1 MTQKTWNRL
10 SLFEQLSNIDGEVT
24 RLIQAH
30 KNYLDG
36 IAERDG
42 SADYLEQINRLIR
55 MTVFDPKNS
64 SKGYRALELL
74 DEYEQI
80 RAYLRGEIP
89 EEELTRYWHQYT
101 DAIS

>member
-24 RLIQAH
+24 RLINAH
-30 KNYLDG
+30 ENYLNGTTDQDSSS
-36 IAERDG
+36 R
-42 SADYLEQINRLIR
+42 YLDQINRLIR
-55 MTVFDPKNS
+55 MTIFDPKNS

-74 DEYEQI
+74 DEYEEI

-89 EEELTRYWHQYT
+89 EEELENYWHQYT
-101 DAIS
+101 NAIS